1 MARFQRRLWNSR
13 LVESNQMNQ
22 TKFKFIAEFSLESN
36 LLKKLRARKAD
47 LIQSLLSKVGQFGS
61 NWHVNPSKIKFW
73 VYYVGKEHWAGLD
86 VIHKLTNQPGRAMQ
100 LRISLENFSGDKAT
114 DFYDVFSVGS
124 EVK

>member
-1 MARFQRRLWNSR
+1 
-13 LVESNQMNQ
+13 MNQ

-47 LIQSLLSKVGQFGS
+47 LIQSLFSKVGQFGF

-73 VYYVGKEHWAGLD
+73 VYYVGEEHWAGLD

-100 LRISLENFSGDKAT
+100 LRISLEKFSGDKAT
-114 DFYDVFSVGS
+114 EFYDVFSVGS
-124 EVK
+124 EVKYHF